1 MFNFVLC
8 RLETVLQM
16 LENVKSSLEKL
27 LARYEAVS
35 AENAELRDRL
45 AKAESQEKAFREQI
59 IELNNQ
65 IDSLTLKAAFTAGD
79 SRTDNTKAK
88 AKVEKLIKEIDK
100 CIALMER

>member
-1 MFNFVLC
+1 
-8 RLETVLQM
+8 M

-35 AENAELRDRL
+35 AENAELKKRL
-45 AKAESQEKAFREQI
+45 AEEESRNRTCREQI

-79 SRTDNTKAK
+79 SRTDNAKAK
-88 AKVEKLIKEIDK
+88 AKVEKLIREIDK
-100 CIALMER
+100 CISLMER